1 MPIYLLPLG
10 LGSAIL
16 ALGSHDLVALAFMS
30 LAGLTSGAAVTVV
43 TAMWAE
49 VYGLAHLG
57 AIRALGA
64 SLCVVSSAIGP
75 AVMGWLID
83 DGVSMEAIAFGC
95 AAYLTCAT
103 LGILAA
109 FLHKAASRRA

>member
-1 MPIYLLPLG
+1 
-10 LGSAIL
+10 
-16 ALGSHDLVALAFMS
+16 MS
-30 LAGLTSGAAVTVV
+30 LAGMTSGAAVTVV

-64 SLCVVSSAIGP
+64 SLSVVSSALGP

-83 DGVSMEAIAFGC
+83 DGVSMEAIAFG
-95 AAYLTCAT
+95 AMAYLAGAV
-103 LGILAA
+103 LSVLAA
-109 FLHKAASRRA
+109 FLHPKASKRA